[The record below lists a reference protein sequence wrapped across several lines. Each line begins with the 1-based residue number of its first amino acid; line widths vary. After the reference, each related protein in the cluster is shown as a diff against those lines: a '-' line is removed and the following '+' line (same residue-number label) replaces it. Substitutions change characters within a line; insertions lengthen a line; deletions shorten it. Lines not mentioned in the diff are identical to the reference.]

1 MSKRKMSRRKFMK
14 TGLVWVTGTAAGF
27 STIQSGTDYKKI
39 TAVSRTSLKPLRAI
53 PTTCEQCPAGC
64 GVIAYLD
71 GERLVQILG
80 NPNHPN
86 NHGSICAKGLAGI
99 NLVNDPER
107 LLFPMKRLG
116 SRGDGQ
122 WKRITWDE
130 VYSTLEKRINE
141 MLQKNRT
148 SEFVV
153 DFGYEDPLLDRF
165 TAALGLTHIIDR
177 PTLKNLNHDTAFT
190 SMIGSPSL
198 IEDIGRSRTILNFGA
213 NPYANHDHFLG
224 LAQRLVL
231 AQVEKGA
238 RLVTFDVRMSETAA
252 KSDTWY
258 PIKAGTDSIV
268 ALAMAKVIVEKGLA
282 DNSFLNQK
290 TNFSLSKLK
299 DHLSR
304 FTLKAAE
311 KESNIKAADIEHLAV
326 EFATLKPS
334 IAIIGG
340 GISDQKNGFQ
350 NVRSIALLNWLIG
363 NLEKEGGLFF
373 PRLPGKNQQ
382 TANPLY
388 KLRPKQRKNF
398 KELEESSTRINTYF
412 AYLSNPA
419 YSNPDCESTKTFL
432 KDEKKV
438 PFLVVMDTHFTETAM
453 VADMVLPA
461 ATYLEGWGLC
471 CAPPLDMFPILN
483 LRQPVVSLLSTAEV
497 LRSPAFEVGKLLE
510 PSFQPKGEAKE
521 VGNFCLELS
530 RRIGGKTVKALP
542 FKDTKDYVS
551 KVFSS
556 IPNLKKQKDFNN
568 LKSDGFWVDTSLK
581 KYNQSSTSSI
591 PPIQAQKVE
600 IYSNKLKQNNH
611 SPLPEYQSIAKHEKK
626 KGDEFILTTFKSN
639 LSARGTANSKWTQE
653 ILHENRLWIN
663 KDVANRLGIKNGNR
677 VRISSPVGSL
687 TVRVLVT
694 NRIHPNS
701 VALAEGFGHTAVGNI
716 AKAKRFKSY
725 DRDTNL
731 LWWDKKG
738 NGVNPN
744 EIIERKIDPIG
755 GGPCL
760 KDTVVR
766 IEKI

>member
-1 MSKRKMSRRKFMK
+1 MIKRKISRRGFIK
-14 TGLVWVTGTAAGF
+14 TGLVWATSTAAGF

-39 TAVSRTSLKPLRAI
+39 TAVSRTSLKPLRAV

-64 GVIAYLD
+64 GIIAYLD

-86 NHGSICAKGLAGI
+86 NQGSICAKGLAGI

-107 LLFPMKRLG
+107 LLHPMKRLG

-122 WKRITWDE
+122 WKIITWDE
-130 VYSTLEKRINE
+130 VYSTLSKRINE
-141 MLQKNRT
+141 MLQRNRIN
-148 SEFVV
+148 EFVV
-153 DFGYEDPLLDRF
+153 DFGHEDPLLDRF
-165 TAALGLTHIIDR
+165 TAIVGLRHIIDR
-177 PTLKNLNHDTAFT
+177 PSLKNLNRNTAFT
-190 SMIGSPSL
+190 SMTGSPSL
-198 IEDIGRSRTILNFGA
+198 IEDVGQSRTILNFGA
-213 NPYANHDHFLG
+213 NPFANHDQFIG
-224 LAQRLVL
+224 ITKRLIL

-238 RLVTFDVRMSETAA
+238 KLFTFDVRMSETAA
-252 KSDTWY
+252 KSDAWY

-268 ALAMAKVIVEKGLA
+268 ALAMANVIVEKGLA
-282 DNSFLNQK
+282 DKNFIDQK
-290 TNFSLSKLK
+290 TNFSLTKLK

-311 KESNIKAADIEHLAV
+311 KESSIKAADIEHLAV

-334 IAIIGG
+334 VAIIGG
-340 GISDQKNGFQ
+340 GISEHKNGYQ
-350 NVRSIALLNWLIG
+350 NVRSIALLNWLAG

-373 PRLPGKNQQ
+373 PRFPGKNQQ
-382 TANPLY
+382 TTNPLY
-388 KLRPKQRKNF
+388 QLQPKRRKNF
-398 KELEESSTRINTYF
+398 KELQQLSTRINTYF

-419 YSNPDCESTKTFL
+419 FSTPNCESTKTFL

-438 PFLVVMDTHFTETAM
+438 SFLVVMDTHLTETAM
-453 VADMVLPA
+453 LADIVLPA

-471 CAPPLDMFPILN
+471 SAPSLDMVPILN
-483 LRQPVVSLLSTAEV
+483 LRQPVVSLLSAAKV
-497 LRSPAFEVGKLLE
+497 LRLPDFEVGKLLE
-510 PSFQPKGEAKE
+510 PSFQPRGEAKE

-530 RRIGGKTVKALP
+530 RRIGGKISKALP

-581 KYNQSSTSSI
+581 KYNQSSTSII
-591 PPIQAQKVE
+591 PPVHAQKVE

-639 LSARGTANSKWTQE
+639 LSARGTANSKWTKE

-663 KDVANRLGIKNGNR
+663 KDAANRLGIKNGNR
-677 VRISSPVGSL
+677 VRISSPVGRL
-687 TVRVLVT
+687 TVRALVT

-744 EIIERKIDPIG
+744 EIIERKTAPIG
-755 GGPCL
+755 GGQCL